1 MFARRA
7 FIMFINQLIFI
18 LFPDVHDDVYISL
31 DVETSGKRKS
41 YAAAELKNKKRKV
54 ISGEEARKEEGNNL
68 LNAKYPNSTNTTPS
82 TSVAVSSENRN
93 IISFDNNDAD
103 VIPDVRIIYFIIL
116 FS

>member
-1 MFARRA
+1 M
-7 FIMFINQLIFI
+7 
-18 LFPDVHDDVYISL
+18 
-31 DVETSGKRKS
+31 
-41 YAAAELKNKKRKV
+41 

-103 VIPDVRIIYFIIL
+103 AIVIPGVRIIYFIIL
-116 FS
+116 FSF